1 MPGAHALSPAGGRW
15 LRFVA
20 SAVLAL
26 VLATSSA
33 CGTSGT
39 DTAARKDPTTSTP
52 TTGSPDVSDDTGA
65 SAPSML
71 TASGEGDL
79 AGVTL
84 TGELAVGPG
93 GLQVVYRLDN
103 QSGGPIVVGDAVP
116 VAAGSSFSPDPAG
129 AWITASTQ
137 GFVTVGRWPI
147 RQPDEVVGDRAP
159 PQSLY
164 LVRVEGGTAIE
175 RTFELRWPLQGRHP
189 YFGPDDLP
197 VPLPDPVA
205 SVRLC
210 LGVQP
215 VTAAVEAAPMLDEGD
230 ATWLAVPMDDLSGTL
245 CTEPVPLA

>member
-1 MPGAHALSPAGGRW
+1 M
-15 LRFVA
+15 A
-20 SAVLAL
+20 SALLAL
-26 VLATSSA
+26 VLLAASPA
-33 CGTSGT
+33 CGTSGS
-39 DTAARKDPTTSTP
+39 DTAAGDDDSTTSTP

-84 TGELAVGPG
+84 TGELAIGPR
-93 GLQVVYRLDN
+93 GLRAVYRLDN
-103 QSGGPIVVGDAVP
+103 QSGNTIVVGDAVP
-116 VAAGSSFSPDPAG
+116 VAAGSSFNPDPEG
-129 AWITASTQ
+129 AWVTASTQ

-147 RQPDEVVGDRAP
+147 RQPDEVVGDRAQ

-164 LVRVEGGTAIE
+164 LARVEGGGAIE
-175 RTFELRWPLQGRHP
+175 RTFELSWPLQGRHP
-189 YFGPDDLP
+189 YFGPDELP

-215 VTAAVEAAPMLDEGD
+215 VTAAVEAAPVVGEGD
-230 ATWLAVPMDDLSGTL
+230 TTWLAVPMDDLTGTL
-245 CTEPVPLA
+245 CTEPVPPA